1 MRRRIVQREER
12 IRLDIIKDLVIKD
25 LIKFDLLTCKPIS
38 ERRNTVRLTRVLPD
52 APTEVD
58 PMRTETMPIGAP
70 M

>member
-1 MRRRIVQREER
+1 MRRRIFQREER
-12 IRLDIIKDLVIKD
+12 IRLDIIKD

>member
-1 MRRRIVQREER
+1 VLRSIFQREER
-12 IRLDIIKDLVIKD
+12 IRLDIIKD

-58 PMRTETMPIGAP
+58 PMRTETMPIGAH

>member
-1 MRRRIVQREER
+1 MLRRIVQREER
-12 IRLDIIKDLVIKD
+12 IRLDIIKD

>member
-1 MRRRIVQREER
+1 VLRSIVQREER
-12 IRLDIIKDLVIKD
+12 IRLDIIKD

-58 PMRTETMPIGAP
+58 PMSTETMPTGAH

>member
-1 MRRRIVQREER
+1 VLRSIVQREER
-12 IRLDIIKDLVIKD
+12 IRLDIIKD

-58 PMRTETMPIGAP
+58 PMSAETMPTVAP

>member
-1 MRRRIVQREER
+1 VRRSIVQREER
-12 IRLDIIKDLVIKD
+12 IRLDIIKD

-52 APTEVD
+52 VPTEVG
-58 PMRTETMPIGAP
+58 PMSTETMPTVAH

>member
-1 MRRRIVQREER
+1 MLRRIVQREER
-12 IRLDIIKDLVIKD
+12 IRLDIIKDLA
-25 LIKFDLLTCKPIS
+25 KFDLLTCKPIS

-58 PMRTETMPIGAP
+58 PMSAETMPTGAH

>member
-12 IRLDIIKDLVIKD
+12 IRLDIIKDLV
-25 LIKFDLLTCKPIS
+25 KFDLLTCKPIS

-58 PMRTETMPIGAP
+58 PMRTDTMPTGAP

>member
-1 MRRRIVQREER
+1 VRRSIVQREER
-12 IRLDIIKDLVIKD
+12 IRLDIIKD

-38 ERRNTVRLTRVLPD
+38 ERRTTVRLTRVLPD

-58 PMRTETMPIGAP
+58 PMRTETMPTGAH

>member
-1 MRRRIVQREER
+1 VLRSIFQREER
-12 IRLDIIKDLVIKD
+12 IRLDIIKD

-52 APTEVD
+52 GPTEVD
-58 PMRTETMPIGAP
+58 PMRTETMPTGAH

>member
-1 MRRRIVQREER
+1 MLRSMFQREER
-12 IRLDIIKDLVIKD
+12 IRLDIIKD

-58 PMRTETMPIGAP
+58 PMSTETMPTGAH

>member
-1 MRRRIVQREER
+1 VLRSIFQREER
-12 IRLDIIKDLVIKD
+12 IRLDIIKD

>member
-1 MRRRIVQREER
+1 MLRRIFQREER
-12 IRLDIIKDLVIKD
+12 IRLDIIKDLV
-25 LIKFDLLTCKPIS
+25 KFDLLTCKPIS

-58 PMRTETMPIGAP
+58 PLSTETMPTGVH